1 MARPA
6 LQPEAFP
13 KHEEVRLKQEKVRT
27 RVAKLK
33 GKKLKHLT
41 AKEKDLLLKELAVRA
56 GLLDD
61 DGED

>member
-6 LQPEAFP
+6 LQPTVFS
-13 KHEEVRLKQEKVRT
+13 KHEEARLKKDKVQA

-33 GKKLKHLT
+33 GKKLKNLT